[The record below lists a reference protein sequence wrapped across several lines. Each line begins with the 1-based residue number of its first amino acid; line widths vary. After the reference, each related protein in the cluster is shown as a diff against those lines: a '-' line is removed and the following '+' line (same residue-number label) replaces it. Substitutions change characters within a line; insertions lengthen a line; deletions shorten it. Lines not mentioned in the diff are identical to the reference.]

1 MSVRVVCPACG
12 SQSGAEARFCPA
24 CGGALGDSA
33 EGEVRKIVTI
43 VFSDV
48 ASSTQLG
55 EDLDPESLRR
65 VMSRYFEEMQ
75 AVLERHGGVVEKF
88 IGDAVM
94 CVFGVPRVHE
104 DDALRAVRAA
114 VEMRDA
120 LAQLNEEFGSSA
132 GVTLVTRT
140 GLNTGEVMA
149 GDVDHAHSLV
159 AGDAVNVASRLEN
172 AAAPGEILIADATHR
187 LVRAAVVAEE
197 VGALTL
203 KGRVEEVS
211 AWRLLE
217 VVPGARGLD
226 AAVGFTA
233 RGRERELSMLEQI
246 FERSAAEQAPQLV
259 TLMGPAGI
267 GKSRLTGEFL
277 SRLGDR
283 CSVVAGRCLPY
294 GEGIT
299 FWPVIAALKE
309 SVQIS
314 DRDSPTEA
322 RQKLS
327 ALLPAGQDT
336 DVISDRLAALLG
348 LAPTMPGI
356 RETFWAIRQVF
367 EALAAEKPLVVVF
380 DDIQWGESTFLD
392 LLEYL
397 TDWIRG
403 RSILI
408 VCLARSELFDVRPG
422 LDDRQAKRNADFAET
437 PDGDRNRRPDP

>member
-94 CVFGVPRVHE
+94 CVFGVPRAHE

-140 GLNTGEVMA
+140 GLNTGEVVA
-149 GDVDHAHSLV
+149 GDLDHAQSLV

-172 AAAPGEILIADATHR
+172 AAAPGEILIARCHSPSRSCGGRRGRGRRADA
-187 LVRAAVVAEE
+187 E
-197 VGALTL
+197 
-203 KGRVEEVS
+203 
-211 AWRLLE
+211 
-217 VVPGARGLD
+217 GARRGSLCVAAARGRTRRGGLD
-226 AAVGFTA
+226 AAAGFAA
-233 RGRERELSMLEQI
+233 RRPRARALHARADLRAVSGR
-246 FERSAAEQAPQLV
+246 
-259 TLMGPAGI
+259 
-267 GKSRLTGEFL
+267 
-277 SRLGDR
+277 
-283 CSVVAGRCLPY
+283 AGRPSSSRS
-294 GEGIT
+294 
-299 FWPVIAALKE
+299 WAPPV
-309 SVQIS
+309 
-314 DRDSPTEA
+314 
-322 RQKLS
+322 S
-327 ALLPAGQDT
+327 A
-336 DVISDRLAALLG
+336 S
-348 LAPTMPGI
+348 
-356 RETFWAIRQVF
+356 
-367 EALAAEKPLVVVF
+367 
-380 DDIQWGESTFLD
+380 
-392 LLEYL
+392 
-397 TDWIRG
+397 RG
-403 RSILI
+403 
-408 VCLARSELFDVRPG
+408 
-422 LDDRQAKRNADFAET
+422 
-437 PDGDRNRRPDP
+437 